1 MLATLISIAAFVFVI
16 GVLVVIHEAG
26 HFGMAR
32 FLGAPVEVF
41 SVGFGRRLWGFERGG
56 TDYRISLVPLGG
68 YVRIP
73 GLGPDESDV
82 VGESAEEIELLPRW
96 KRALVLLAGPVTNI
110 VAAVFFIGVAYMM
123 GVETPAFREEPPVV
137 GWIDPGSPAADVDL
151 EAGDLIV
158 AVNGSPVTMW
168 QELET
173 SIVTSADNE
182 VVLDVERR
190 GRRHQVAMVPESVT
204 RYGFGYSGIQPPV
217 DPVLVQV
224 PVGSVAGK
232 AGLEAGDRVLAIDG
246 EPVEQFYD
254 LIRLISPRA
263 DEEITLTV
271 LRGTEKLEI
280 AVTPRGDEN
289 AGKIGVPLIP
299 PSKTEHLGPVAAFST
314 ASRECKRMTIE
325 TFRIIGRLLTGK
337 TSVKQVSGPIGIAQ
351 ISGEAAR
358 SGLDSLIWFMGLIS
372 LQLGIFNLL
381 PIPILDGGHLTII
394 GFESIIRR
402 DLSLKIKERIL
413 EVGFYALIL
422 LMVVV
427 LFNDIVKILP
437 NSVYNFFF
445 GS

>member
-1 MLATLISIAAFVFVI
+1 
-16 GVLVVIHEAG
+16 
-26 HFGMAR
+26 
-32 FLGAPVEVF
+32 
-41 SVGFGRRLWGFERGG
+41 
-56 TDYRISLVPLGG
+56 
-68 YVRIP
+68 
-73 GLGPDESDV
+73 
-82 VGESAEEIELLPRW
+82 
-96 KRALVLLAGPVTNI
+96 
-110 VAAVFFIGVAYMM
+110 
-123 GVETPAFREEPPVV
+123 
-137 GWIDPGSPAADVDL
+137 
-151 EAGDLIV
+151 
-158 AVNGSPVTMW
+158 
-168 QELET
+168 
-173 SIVTSADNE
+173 
-182 VVLDVERR
+182 
-190 GRRHQVAMVPESVT
+190 MVPESVT
-204 RYGFGYSGIQPPV
+204 SYGFGYSGIQPPV

-224 PVGSVAGK
+224 PAGSAAK
-232 AGLEAGDRVLAIDG
+232 AAGLQAGDWVLAIDD

-254 LIRLISPRA
+254 LIRLISPQA

-271 LRGTEKLEI
+271 LRGTEELEI
-280 AVTPRGDEN
+280 AVTPRGDKD

-299 PSKTEHLGPVAAFST
+299 PSKIEHLGPVAAFST
-314 ASRECKRMTIE
+314 ATRECRRMTVE

-394 GFESIIRR
+394 GFESLIRR

>member
-1 MLATLISIAAFVFVI
+1 MLISVIAFIIVI

-26 HFGMAR
+26 HFGVAR
-32 FLGAPVEVF
+32 LLGAPVEVF
-41 SVGFGRRLWGFERGG
+41 SVGFGRRIWGFERGG
-56 TDYRISLVPLGG
+56 TDYRVSLVPLGG

-82 VGESAEEIELLPRW
+82 VGETAGEIELLPRW
-96 KRALVLLAGPVTNI
+96 KRALILLAGPVTNI
-110 VAAVFFIGVAYMM
+110 VAAVLFIGVAYMM
-123 GVETPAFREEPPVV
+123 GVETPAFRSEPPVV
-137 GWIDPGSPAADVDL
+137 GWIDPGSPAAEIDL
-151 EAGDLIV
+151 EVGDLVV
-158 AVNGSPVTMW
+158 AVDGSPVAMW
-168 QELET
+168 SELET

-190 GRRHQVAMVPESVT
+190 GRRHQVRMIPESVT
-204 RYGFGYSGIQPPV
+204 RYGFGYSGLQPPV
-217 DPVLVQV
+217 EPILVQV
-224 PVGSVAGK
+224 PAGSAARA
-232 AGLEAGDRVLAIDG
+232 AGLEPGDRITAVNG

-254 LIRLISPRA
+254 LIRLISPHA
-263 DEEITLTV
+263 DEEITLDV
-271 LRGTEKLEI
+271 LRDDRQLEI
-280 AVTPRGDEN
+280 TVVPRDVGGE
-289 AGKIGVPLIP
+289 GKIGVPLIP
-299 PSKTEHLGPVAAFST
+299 PSKIEHLGPIAAFTT
-314 ASRECKRMTIE
+314 AASECRRMTVE
-325 TFRIIGRLLTGK
+325 TFRIIGRLLTGR

-394 GFESIIRR
+394 AFESAIRR
-402 DLSLKIKERIL
+402 DLSLRLKERIL
-413 EVGFYALIL
+413 EIGFYALIL

-437 NSVYNFFF
+437 NGIYNFFF